1 MLASKVITMQDNS
14 AHGEDSLL
22 SKELGNGEFLDVVMD
37 GVTGH
42 GGEQAS
48 NELRDALDQAN
59 LDNAN
64 DIVSLLSEINDDF
77 YSVGSGRF
85 LLTTVSAVLG
95 RGDNVQVVAAGDS
108 PVFLINQNGYRKLS
122 GNAGGFLHV
131 GVARAIGASQKLGAP
146 SQVEITPSQGDRLL
160 LATDGITD
168 NMTIEELVE
177 VINSASTPEDA
188 AAQIEETIKERLT
201 EGRVPETIGVRFRYD
216 DRTGIIRFF

>member
-14 AHGEDSLL
+14 AHGEDSFL
-22 SKELGNGEFLDVVMD
+22 SKDLGNDDFLDVVMD

-48 NELRDALDQAN
+48 TELRDALDAARLN
-59 LDNAN
+59 NAN
-64 DIVSLLSEINDDF
+64 DLVKVLDEINDDF

-95 RGDNVQVVAAGDS
+95 RGEKVQIVAAGDS
-108 PVFLINQNGYRKLS
+108 PVFLINKEGYQKLS

-131 GVARAIGASQKLGAP
+131 GVARAIGASEKLGAP
-146 SQVEITPSQGDRLL
+146 SQIEITPSSGDRLL

-168 NMTIEELVE
+168 NMTIDELTE
-177 VINSASTPEDA
+177 VIKNASNPENA
-188 AAQIEETIKERLT
+188 AAEIEKTIKERLT
-201 EGRVPETIGVRFRYD
+201 EGRVPEPIGVRFRYD
-216 DRTGIIRFF
+216 DRTGILRFF